1 MLRKS
6 GLLVVLTSV
15 IAMAQTSSPAAEQ
28 KPSSTVEALQAIL
41 AEIHQLRQDLQS
53 TTVTAQRVQILLY
66 RVQLQQ
72 GATSRA
78 LTRADEI
85 HSKLANAEEARA
97 RNVKD
102 LEALQECVNTATDP
116 NKVKECQTA
125 LAEKKRS
132 VEIWQGDE
140 QQWQA
145 KDAETQSQLRVEQA
159 KLLDGVFHGAPIRPF
174 WPSLARHRPHGRG
187 HDGHPID
194 IRTG

>member
-6 GLLVVLTSV
+6 ILSLLLMPIILV
-15 IAMAQTSSPAAEQ
+15 AQTPSPAAVQ
-28 KPSSTVEALQAIL
+28 NPPSAVEALQAIL
-41 AEIHQLRQDLQS
+41 AEIHQLRQDLQA

-85 HSKLANAEEARA
+85 HSKLASAEDARA
-97 RNVKD
+97 HNAKD
-102 LEALQECVNTATDP
+102 LEAIQECVNTATEP
-116 NKVKECQTA
+116 SKVKECQTA

-132 VEIWQGDE
+132 VEIWQSDE

-145 KDAETQSQLRVEQA
+145 KDAEAQSQLRAEQA
-159 KLLDGVFHGAPIRPF
+159 KLDQLQDTLDRLDKA
-174 WPSLARHRPHGRG
+174 LAA
-187 HDGHPID
+187 IAKQ
-194 IRTG
+194 

>member
-1 MLRKS
+1 MLRKRV
-6 GLLVVLTSV
+6 LLMLLMPIILT
-15 IAMAQTSSPAAEQ
+15 AQTPSPAAVQ
-28 KPSSTVEALQAIL
+28 NPPSAVEALQAIL
-41 AEIHQLRQDLQS
+41 AEIHQLRQDLQA

-85 HSKLANAEEARA
+85 HSKLASAEEARA
-97 RNVKD
+97 RNAKD
-102 LEALQECVNTATDP
+102 VEAIQECINTATDP

-132 VEIWQGDE
+132 VEIWQSDE

-145 KDAETQSQLRVEQA
+145 KDAEAQTQLRAEQA
-159 KLLDGVFHGAPIRPF
+159 KLDQLQETLDRLDKA
-174 WPSLARHRPHGRG
+174 LAA
-187 HDGHPID
+187 IAKQ
-194 IRTG
+194 